1 MTNRENPIHRIKSYL
16 GSGSGS
22 GSMIT
27 DTDPRI
33 RIQIKMIWIRNTD
46 FQRKDC
52 GNLVDSWL
60 RKAFKGTVVNYF
72 CRSKKGTPWNYIFS
86 TLNKLYF
93 RVDDCPLKAAVV
105 TCLISKPMELAKYFC
120 TGKIP
125 FWRILDPFINTSAA
139 SLKIATMT

>member
-1 MTNRENPIHRIKSYL
+1 MMWKVSLFSVDWILAVFINFSSAFYETTNKKIN
-16 GSGSGS
+16 
-22 GSMIT
+22 
-27 DTDPRI
+27 
-33 RIQIKMIWIRNTD
+33 

-72 CRSKKGTPWNYIFS
+72 CRSKKGIPLNYIFS

-105 TCLISKPMELAKYFC
+105 TCLISKPMELAKYFS
-120 TGKIP
+120 TGKLP